1 MTHEEFSLNTFSL
14 AGRTALVAGGTGA
27 IGHTIA
33 IGLARAGATV
43 TVVGRREMGHLNDP
57 AASEGSGDIHHIQA
71 DLTQDGSCV
80 AAVDKCLEDWG
91 ALDILVNCSGIS
103 LNVEDVTQFSR
114 TEWDKMVA
122 VNLTAAFEMIQASSP
137 HMMSKRYGKIINIA
151 SLYSFLGGRW
161 SPAYASTK
169 HGLVGLTKAMCDELA
184 HWNIQVNAIAPG
196 FIDTPLT
203 DKTRN
208 DKARS
213 AEIINRTPAE
223 RWGVPAYLMGAAV
236 FLASD
241 ASAYVNGTVFTVD
254 GGFMVR

>member
-1 MTHEEFSLNTFSL
+1 MTHEAFRLNTFSL
-14 AGRTALVAGGTGA
+14 TGRTALIAGGTDA
-27 IGHTIA
+27 IGQAIA
-33 IGLARAGATV
+33 IGLARAGANV
-43 TVVGRREMGHLNDP
+43 TVVGRREMSGLKDP
-57 AASEGSGDIHHIQA
+57 ATAKNAGGIHHFQA
-71 DLTQDGSCV
+71 DLTKDGSCV
-80 AAVDKCLEDWG
+80 AAVEKCLEDWG

-122 VNLTAAFEMIQASSP
+122 VKLTAAFDMIQASSQ
-137 HMMSKRYGKIINIA
+137 HMISQRYGKIINIA

-184 HWNIQVNAIAPG
+184 HCNIQVNAIAPG

-208 DKARS
+208 DEARN
-213 AEIINRTPAE
+213 AEIIARIPAE
-223 RWGVPAYLMGAAV
+223 RWGLPADLMGVAV
-236 FLASD
+236 FLAATHPHTSMGQ
-241 ASAYVNGTVFTVD
+241 S
-254 GGFMVR
+254 

>member
-1 MTHEEFSLNTFSL
+1 MTFDAFSLNSFSL
-14 AGRTALVAGGTGA
+14 TGKTALVAGGTGA
-27 IGHTIA
+27 IGQAIA
-33 IGLARAGATV
+33 IGLARAGANV
-43 TVVGRREMGHLNDP
+43 TVVGRREMGNLND
-57 AASEGSGDIHHIQA
+57 ATAGADAGDIHHIQA
-71 DLTQDGSCV
+71 DITKNDNCITV
-80 AAVDKCLEDWG
+80 VEACLKDWG
-91 ALDILVNCSGIS
+91 SLDILVNCSGIS

-114 TEWDKMVA
+114 TQWDEMVA
-122 VNLTAAFEMIQASSP
+122 VNLTAAFDMIQASSP
-137 HMMSKRYGKIINIA
+137 HMISQRYGKIINIA

-213 AEIINRTPAE
+213 AEIINRIPAE
-223 RWGVPAYLMGAAV
+223 RWGAPADLMGAAV

-241 ASAYVNGTVFTVD
+241 ASAYVNGTVLTVD